1 MVLVLNMSHFLLLCP
16 KKNTLQ
22 STLNNIDCKILE
34 STDSYLTQTLFHCTS
49 FDSETNTLV
58 LDAAINYILYTERFG
73 ELLI

>member
-1 MVLVLNMSHFLLLCP
+1 MFHFLLLCP
-16 KKNTLQ
+16 KKYTLQ

-34 STDSYLTQTLFHCTS
+34 STDSYLTQTLLFDCIS

-58 LDAAINYILYTERFG
+58 LDETIVYILYTERFE